1 MRHLAPIA
9 LWLGGLGFLAFGIA
23 FLVAP
28 LPTFALTGLV
38 LDGPVAAAEI
48 MAFYGG
54 LELALG
60 ALVLACALRPA
71 RRRDGLLLMG
81 VAYAAIG
88 LARLAGMVA
97 HGADTPF
104 LRAALALELGLALL
118 ALLAWPATRRA

>member
-9 LWLGGLGFLAFGIA
+9 LWLGGLGFLAFGLA

-28 LPTFALTGLV
+28 LPTFALTGLS

-88 LARLAGMVA
+88 LSRLAGMLV
-97 HGADTPF
+97 HGADSPF
-104 LRAALALELGLALL
+104 LRAALLLELGLAVL
-118 ALLAWPATRRA
+118 AALAWPASRRA